1 MKKIINKI
9 LDQLGY
15 IIIYYGLAML
25 FVILIT
31 LIFENDI
38 VIIDDLSKLGIY
50 FFVIKPIPYAIA
62 IYLYKGIRELKRQW
76 KQYISVYEKE
86 LSMLKDDIVAKK
98 IQITSLEIMDKSRLS
113 VIDIRDKEIIEL
125 KNKLI
130 KVSKGELILAKN
142 NTGNSITK
150 GSIVYK
156 ELSKDVIKKKR
167 KTINIKEDEPTEL
180 KKENPFEKVKRTGK
194 RLVIPFVEDVDTT
207 EQQYIC
213 PECGKEMTRQTA
225 KIIFCDNIECTRK
238 QWKKEAL

>member
-98 IQITSLEIMDKSRLS
+98 IQITSYKIMDKSRLS
-113 VIDIRDKEIIEL
+113 VIDIRNKEIIEL
-125 KNKLI
+125 KKDVKHK
-130 KVSKGELILAKN
+130 KVVLAVSGDGKGGMISKI
-142 NTGNSITK
+142 ITK
-150 GSIVYK
+150 SNVPFNLDKYVK
-156 ELSKDVIKKKR
+156 EHAGLSPLPF
-167 KTINIKEDEPTEL
+167 NEDA
-180 KKENPFEKVKRTGK
+180 
-194 RLVIPFVEDVDTT
+194 DTT